1 METIRLAIDAAEVVL
16 LACIIILLIKGRK
29 GNKD

>member
-16 LACIIILLIKGRK
+16 LVCIIILLIKGRR